1 MYAAVHGVTKGQ
13 IWLSDRTTAANFYNL
28 KREKI
33 PTGRVALGDW
43 LGRYRVGDRVGILSN
58 MGPGNWPIYIRGL
71 TSTIAMGL
79 DLFQR
84 FLSCDLG
91 IGLLTELI
99 DIFSPS

>member
-1 MYAAVHGVTKGQ
+1 M
-13 IWLSDRTTAANFYNL
+13 NFYNL
-28 KREKI
+28 KTEKI
-33 PTGRVALGDW
+33 PTGMTALGDW
-43 LGRYRVGDRVGILSN
+43 LRCYRMDNRVDIYLI